1 MFDPTAGGSELSD
14 KARPRGTHHQ
24 ARMEESNARRTDQG
38 RDEAVLLA
46 TVQGPDQA
54 ALRHVQGYV
63 KPKSNLKPYGFC
75 CTAYD
80 SRLMNHQRP
89 TASQESS
96 LASLHEC
103 PALRI
108 RQYEYERRPDR
119 RAAARSSSVAMLK
132 LSTSGTGSAPEPGQ
146 QQMAKDA
153 TESELEFVRDIE
165 RRRAQMEHERRM
177 ERWAELGRSRVLR
190 RRARQRQVPRHP
202 YPRWY
207 TEFSLDQL
215 RRLHEFEDAMFKDK
229 EEKKTFRTIN
239 GLLGMGMLDGNVARD
254 RVNERV
260 VHWLVQSY
268 SKKPVKFLRE
278 LYRAVTGSDFVNED
292 YSTRGVAR
300 HRLYEFV
307 DSLFYD
313 HFFVFCHRQRTSI
326 RATSAS
332 YCRASRSS
340 SCRISAR
347 GCTSECRHRQ
357 RSSCR
362 VHLPRLKLPRK
373 RSNPL
378 LEKPV
383 LPVDWRN
390 YERLWFAWRKRCQS
404 LVRPAVL
411 LREKAMNE
419 KRESRLS
426 QYRQSVE
433 QYRRSTTAAQSTEPV
448 EVEVKQETIA
458 PPPPPPARREPSQLD
473 PIRVK
478 SEKIKSEKD
487 AATLV
492 AALEEMPPP
501 YQPRGTDDFLI
512 YSSST
517 GNRTKPKKELTDAE
531 FFDELKLEQPQ
542 RCYPE
547 GRENLSYKLQ
557 HFLLD
562 VEADFFK
569 MTQEANKLTS
579 QVGQIVQDIY
589 ESGRGCDS
597 CCPCR
602 QARRTNLKYHAT
614 KQPFTQVQ
622 GTMGDDRKMTKIVGD
637 ITMLTPASSMSSK
650 CQLIRVPSK
659 DEMFKQS
666 LVDGNVTID
675 GKNYPQ
681 ITDVTENEI
690 HVPARTLAPDPA
702 YKDVKNVPPC
712 GCGAGQQRDDDFVI
726 GLLKKD
732 KDKDMCYAQKYRPEE
747 TSRCKE
753 QPVQKELS
761 REESKSVDDREE
773 AEAYEE
779 QDWIDVDEEE
789 QVIEQVEE
797 EKKSRPV
804 CQPCQ
809 RTLKKSI
816 CAGRGSRVA
825 NKCSCNSLSEFLQM
839 DLRKECC
846 KKGRDKDSAGKESS
860 RRASSA
866 VSGKRRKS
874 KLDTKAESRQS
885 ARFMRA
891 MSKRLTVDSVGRE
904 PCDERDQEE
913 EARRQSRR
921 REPCPEPKPIPEGG
935 PFGCKTESEEKLP
948 VAETVAYLVDPPP
961 DGELPARVPVRKG
974 GKPCKCRENR
984 NKRPV
989 RLCNF
994 GDPVPIREEPEE
1006 GMQEETVRIVEELR
1020 MVTPSPSIRRDNE
1033 YIPEYE
1039 LADPVRRCT
1048 CGGPD
1053 DIPPEIELKNA
1064 KKICQDLKDDKPWIE
1079 QPSVDSLTIPLKQ
1092 PAGPRL
1098 KVVRPVCECRYE
1110 RKVVKHR
1117 EETAKLEELRRRP
1130 KNPVSMI
1137 EDVAPLGCC
1146 TGIKGIAMMTP
1157 LPTPDQSGD
1166 YLNYPRFPIK
1176 IHQVSNFLSKKA
1188 YARSDLAR
1196 CHSFNKKLEARCAEM
1211 SKTSLE
1217 KEIEFMERAKLE
1229 EERDEADCECRERGG
1244 KDDTL
1249 SQLSRATS
1257 RRRKSE
1263 YYDSLEERMLESM
1276 QNEINRMS
1284 QEDEFVSVKL
1294 PEYNKMPQMLYW
1306 ISYRA
1311 KGMKVSAGERKR
1323 ILKLTLKSWKKQARK
1338 INPMIDIDEFEL
1350 TKAERKRLNFDHAQ
1364 YWKRRITRKKAKF
1377 YKELRDAVVSFG
1389 RNIWPTMQFG
1399 KFPDILFKQAYFTY
1413 FPTLE
1418 KGCHVFKQL

>member
-1 MFDPTAGGSELSD
+1 MS
-14 KARPRGTHHQ
+14 R
-24 ARMEESNARRTDQG
+24 
-38 RDEAVLLA
+38 
-46 TVQGPDQA
+46 
-54 ALRHVQGYV
+54 LRKGYV

-80 SRLMNHQRP
+80 SRLMKHQRP
-89 TASQESS
+89 GSQESS
-96 LASLHEC
+96 LGSLHEC

-108 RQYEYERRPDR
+108 RHYEYEKRPDR
-119 RAAARSSSVAMLK
+119 RGAARSSSVAMLK
-132 LSTSGTGSAPEPGQ
+132 LSTSGTGSAMEPGQ
-146 QQMAKDA
+146 QQQMVKDA

-177 ERWAELGRSRVLR
+177 DRWAELGRLRVLR
-190 RRARQRQVPRHP
+190 RRARQRQVPKHP

-215 RRLHEFEDAMFKDK
+215 GRLHEFEDAMFKDK

-239 GLLGMGMLDGNVARD
+239 SLLSMGMLDSNVGRD
-254 RVNERV
+254 KVNERV

-278 LYRAVTGSDFVNED
+278 LYRAVTGSDFVYED
-292 YSTRGVAR
+292 YKDVYPCNERIILSGIAFLELPNLCE
-300 HRLYEFV
+300 RL
-307 DSLFYD
+307 
-313 HFFVFCHRQRTSI
+313 HQRMPPPPTVKLP
-326 RATSAS
+326 RPP
-332 YCRASRSS
+332 
-340 SCRISAR
+340 
-347 GCTSECRHRQ
+347 E
-357 RSSCR
+357 
-362 VHLPRLKLPRK
+362 LPRLKLPRK
-373 RSNPL
+373 RTNPL

-390 YERLWFAWRKRCQS
+390 YERLWFAWRKRCQA

-433 QYRRSTTAAQSTEPV
+433 QYRRSTTTGAQSTDPLLKV
-448 EVEVKQETIA
+448 KVEVKQEPIT
-458 PPPPPPARREPSQLD
+458 PPPSPPPPPAVKREPSQLD
-473 PIRVK
+473 LIRVK

-487 AATLV
+487 ATVV
-492 AALEEMPPP
+492 AALEEIP
-501 YQPRGTDDFLI
+501 YQPRG
-512 YSSST
+512 
-517 GNRTKPKKELTDAE
+517 NWMKPKKELTDAE

-542 RCYPE
+542 RCYPK

-562 VEADFFK
+562 AEADFFK

-622 GTMGDDRKMTKIVGD
+622 DTMGDDRKMTKIVGD

-690 HVPARTLAPDPA
+690 HVPARTLVPDPA

-712 GCGAGQQRDDDFVI
+712 GCGAGQRDDDFMI

-732 KDKDMCYAQKYRPEE
+732 KDKDKCYAQKYRPEE
-747 TSRCKE
+747 TSCCKE
-753 QPVQKELS
+753 QPIKKEPS
-761 REESKSVDDREE
+761 RRSTAPEESKSVDDREE
-773 AEAYEE
+773 AEAYED

-797 EKKSRPV
+797 ERKSRPV
-804 CQPCQ
+804 CQSCQ

-846 KKGRDKDSAGKESS
+846 KKGRDKDSARESS

-866 VSGKRRKS
+866 VSGKPRKS
-874 KLDTKAESRQS
+874 KLDPKAESRQS

-891 MSKRLTVDSVGRE
+891 MSKRLTVDSVKRE
-904 PCDERDQEE
+904 PCDEREQE
-913 EARRQSRR
+913 EARRQSR
-921 REPCPEPKPIPEGG
+921 PCPEPKPIPEGG

-961 DGELPARVPVRKG
+961 QGELPAQVPVRKG
-974 GKPCKCRENR
+974 GKPCECRENR

-994 GDPVPIREEPEE
+994 GDPVPIKDEPEE
-1006 GMQEETVRIVEELR
+1006 GKDEQTVRIVEELR

-1039 LADPVRRCT
+1039 LADPVRRCA

-1053 DIPPEIELKNA
+1053 DIPPEIELKDG
-1064 KKICQDLKDDKPWIE
+1064 KKICQDLKDDKPWKE
-1079 QPSVDSLTIPLKQ
+1079 QPPVDSLTIPLK

-1117 EETAKLEELRRRP
+1117 EETAKLEELKRRP

-1146 TGIKGIAMMTP
+1146 TAIKGIAMMTP

-1176 IHQVSNFLSKKA
+1176 IHEVSNFLSKKA

-1217 KEIEFMERAKLE
+1217 KEIEFVEKVKLE

-1249 SQLSRATS
+1249 SQFSRATS

-1284 QEDEFVSVKL
+1284 QENEFVSVKL

-1311 KGMKVSAGERKR
+1311 KGMKFPSNSFAFFCSTER
-1323 ILKLTLKSWKKQARK
+1323 ILKMTLKSWKKQARK
-1338 INPMIDIDEFEL
+1338 INPMIDVDEFEL
-1350 TKAERKRLNFDHAQ
+1350 TKAERKRLNFDHAE

-1377 YKELRDAVVSFG
+1377 YKELRDAVVNFG